1 MQRCKSSEQAR
12 DFLSA
17 QSFIHGHSRLRRH
30 QLAAHTYRTIRSEAF
45 KTWHQETCAQFRVVP
60 LRLDQRVKFAETQLN
75 WPVSLG
81 GLISR
86 KDDWSGYGYL
96 STLRVLLE
104 ALCFSE
110 DAMDPTGDD
119 RIQ

>member
-1 MQRCKSSEQAR
+1 VR
-12 DFLSA
+12 
-17 QSFIHGHSRLRRH
+17 
-30 QLAAHTYRTIRSEAF
+30 
-45 KTWHQETCAQFRVVP
+45 
-60 LRLDQRVKFAETQLN
+60 
-75 WPVSLG
+75 LG